1 MKKSKNLKNSL
12 QTRHSNSYEK
22 ENWKKKDIL
31 GVTAGVIIAISI
43 PVLMAIAIISYASLY
58 KDSPTIREQIN
69 RDEMIRG
76 TENVN
81 KEGVYYDDIH

>member
-12 QTRHSNSYEK
+12 QTRHSNSDEK
-22 ENWKKKDIL
+22 ENWKKEDIL
-31 GVTAGVIIAISI
+31 GVTVGVIIAISI

-69 RDEMIRG
+69 TDELMGGYRYG
-76 TENVN
+76 DTNASE
-81 KEGVYYDDIH
+81 